1 MIKVNLN
8 EDKEYQL
15 DLIGRSYHKLLVQ
28 RDGLEIE
35 VKIRVDR
42 QMKIIEVV
50 NDNMDFEQAIE
61 SLRNIHKQTVVALR
75 KLT

>member
-50 NDNMDFEQAIE
+50 NGNEDFEQAIE
-61 SLRNIHKQTVVALR
+61 SLRNIHEQKIAAL
-75 KLT
+75 KKII